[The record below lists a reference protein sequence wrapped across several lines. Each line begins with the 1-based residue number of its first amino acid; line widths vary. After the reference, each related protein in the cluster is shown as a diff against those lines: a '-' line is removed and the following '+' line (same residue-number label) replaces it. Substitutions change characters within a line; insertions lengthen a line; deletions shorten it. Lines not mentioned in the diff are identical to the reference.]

1 LQALLL
7 LIAKSAFLSPAT
19 AASYL
24 SFLMDGFREMAVF
37 QAPIVA
43 IRIIAAIMLV
53 EAMETG
59 M

>member
-1 LQALLL
+1 MDRF
-7 LIAKSAFLSPAT
+7 SVM
-19 AASYL
+19 AAS
-24 SFLMDGFREMAVF
+24 